1 MFGSKSGGLFDFN
14 GDGEV
19 SFTEKF
25 LAYNIFEEITNA
37 DGGNCS
43 SYDEDDDDD
52 EYDDE
57 DEDPDAADISE
68 DDDDNDDYDDDGV
81 DPDDLSEDDY
91 PNKRSYEAAH
101 RLAEL
106 AYYYGEDYELDEN
119 EKREKDCCH
128 FILEKADT
136 ILAAKYCTYDDGFI
150 YAQAVKDNFKLS
162 VSLPDEDEA
171 QEYNVCEIIRKI
183 GRKDVGLALRVW
195 HWLVDQFLPYEAYTK
210 DAVEELTS
218 NVIDYISNL
227 PGKLTAGMA
236 DYLYSHPDF
245 CETVMLAQK
254 YLPYCMFELIYVCM
268 EQGYQELA
276 TKLYAHGL
284 RLADGSWRQINSLT
298 DNIIGNAKT
307 YSETKIIECF
317 REKMFPLVKA
327 VDIGMVRDEIE
338 VWEEEIEDYLKRM
351 SYVYDGCDDDEED
364 DEDDEDDD
372 DDEDD
377 PASVLAPTIS
387 QIMEIYTI
395 CGVALGNVSQVYHY
409 MCGDLCLQIGDTVRV
424 PAGENEL
431 TGTVVS
437 VGQYMGWAAPFPVEK
452 MKKIIKKL

>member
-91 PNKRSYEAAH
+91 PNKRSYDAACC
-101 RLAEL
+101 L
-106 AYYYGEDYELDEN
+106 AYYAYYCDEDYKFDIDEKK
-119 EKREKDCCH
+119 EMERCH

-136 ILAAKYCTYDDGFI
+136 ILAAKYCTSKNGFL
-150 YAQAVKDNFKLS
+150 YAQAVKDHFKLP

-171 QEYNVCEIIRKI
+171 QEYSVKQIITKI

-195 HWLVDQFLPYEAYTK
+195 HWLVDQFLPYARYSLYAQ
-210 DAVEELTS
+210 DELTYD
-218 NVIDYISNL
+218 VIGSLYEMSD
-227 PGKLTAGMA
+227 KLIDGVV
-236 DYLYSHPDF
+236 DYLADHMDF
-245 CETVMLAQK
+245 CEKIMMAHK
-254 YLPYCMFELIYVCM
+254 KIPYGFEDLILTCL
-268 EQGYQELA
+268 EQDRWELA
-276 TKLYAHGL
+276 TNLYLHGL
-284 RLADGSWRQINSLT
+284 RLADDKWREINSLT

-364 DEDDEDDD
+364 DEDD
-372 DDEDD
+372 DE
-377 PASVLAPTIS
+377 PAPAPAPIAAENPAPAP
-387 QIMEIYTI
+387 QNMEIYTI
-395 CGVALGNVSQVYHY
+395 CGVALEDVSRVYHY
-409 MCGDLCLQIGDTVRV
+409 KSGDLCLQIGDTVRV
-424 PAGENEL
+424 PAGNNEL